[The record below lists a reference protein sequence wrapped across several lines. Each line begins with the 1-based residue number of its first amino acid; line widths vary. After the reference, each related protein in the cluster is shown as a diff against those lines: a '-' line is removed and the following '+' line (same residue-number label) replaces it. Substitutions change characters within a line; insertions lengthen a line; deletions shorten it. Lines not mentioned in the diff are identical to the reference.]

1 MQRYNCSCSGLD
13 IDFLTAIICKN
24 RNLIEVISM
33 LRSWRYLVSLLAA
46 GAVVLAGWMFSIGPA
61 QIYDPELG
69 VVFAAFDT
77 CGRDHSRGSGDRDC
91 AVCLLRDGF
100 CGGKYVRSAWSPQL
114 RIAGITWRVVPVS
127 CWSTDDERPEVRG
140 PPCFEGGKI
149 VLLRCETAG
158 PFKKIFK

>member
-100 CGGKYVRSAWSPQL
+100 CGGKYVRSAGSPQL

-140 PPCFEGGKI
+140 PPCFGGGKLVFI
-149 VLLRCETAG
+149 AV
-158 PFKKIFK
+158 

>member
-61 QIYDPELG
+61 QIYDP
-69 VVFAAFDT
+69 
-77 CGRDHSRGSGDRDC
+77 
-91 AVCLLRDGF
+91 
-100 CGGKYVRSAWSPQL
+100 
-114 RIAGITWRVVPVS
+114 
-127 CWSTDDERPEVRG
+127 
-140 PPCFEGGKI
+140 
-149 VLLRCETAG
+149 
-158 PFKKIFK
+158 

>member
-69 VVFAAFDT
+69 VVFAASDT

-91 AVCLLRDGF
+91 AVCLLGDGF
-100 CGGKYVRSAWSPQL
+100 CGGKYVRSAGSPL
-114 RIAGITWRVVPVS
+114 LCIVGIIWRAVPVS
-127 CWSTDDERPEVRG
+127 CWSTDDERPEVLG
-140 PPCFEGGKI
+140 PACFGGGKLVFI
-149 VLLRCETAG
+149 AV
-158 PFKKIFK
+158 

>member
-13 IDFLTAIICKN
+13 IDFLTVIICEN

-33 LRSWRYLVSLLAA
+33 LRSWRYLVLLLAA
-46 GAVVLAGWMFSIGPA
+46 GAVVLTGLMFSVGPA

-100 CGGKYVRSAWSPQL
+100 CGGKYVRSAGSPQL